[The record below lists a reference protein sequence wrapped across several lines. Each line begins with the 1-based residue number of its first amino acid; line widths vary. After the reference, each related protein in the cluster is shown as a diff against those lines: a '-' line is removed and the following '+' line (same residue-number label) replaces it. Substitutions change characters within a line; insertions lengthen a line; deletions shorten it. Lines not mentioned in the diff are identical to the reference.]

1 MIKNQL
7 FYQVLSDS
15 KSAHS
20 VLKYLTINELNSFM
34 LTSSIVNHMIKS
46 SQINELLIESSFN
59 YLFINENKFD
69 IRNKE
74 KIHSAWAISDK
85 LYRKFFTQSH
95 FVIKCF
101 YFSFLLL
108 GVDLTSLLVA
118 CVNVDNSMSWQ
129 TQIPLI
135 FHWLISVILLIVYVL
150 RYRNL
155 KRKMKVLIEKTISG
169 SKEKYKNEMRYLAK
183 KLKLRM
189 KNKQPIAFGQ
199 ITLIFIIFYF
209 PVIIKL
215 CMEKYVSSYRKAF
228 WASSSLIFIYL
239 FLQGLIKIILK
250 KIIHRQNRPDG
261 YKKIYL
267 NGKSQFYKDK
277 MLLYKKHEKVSC
289 CGEITLMFSFF
300 FMKVI
305 LYLVALF
312 YLDCLG
318 SKLDDFSD
326 SYNWFVLFSP
336 IYVILFFIV
345 AWGILYCYSIRKY
358 EMLYKGRLY
367 ATIILIVLSLIGN
380 AVLIPLKL
388 EEYIVL
394 SSYWPFGIFCF
405 ATVSVF
411 YHYYLLKIQNKS
423 TITSG

>member
-46 SQINELLIESSFN
+46 SQIDELLIESSFN

-189 KNKQPIAFGQ
+189 KNKQPIAFVQ
-199 ITLIFIIFYF
+199 ITLMFIIFYF

-215 CMEKYVSSYRKAF
+215 CM
-228 WASSSLIFIYL
+228 
-239 FLQGLIKIILK
+239 II
-250 KIIHRQNRPDG
+250 
-261 YKKIYL
+261 
-267 NGKSQFYKDK
+267 
-277 MLLYKKHEKVSC
+277 
-289 CGEITLMFSFF
+289 
-300 FMKVI
+300 
-305 LYLVALF
+305 
-312 YLDCLG
+312 
-318 SKLDDFSD
+318 
-326 SYNWFVLFSP
+326 
-336 IYVILFFIV
+336 
-345 AWGILYCYSIRKY
+345 
-358 EMLYKGRLY
+358 
-367 ATIILIVLSLIGN
+367 
-380 AVLIPLKL
+380 
-388 EEYIVL
+388 
-394 SSYWPFGIFCF
+394 
-405 ATVSVF
+405 
-411 YHYYLLKIQNKS
+411 
-423 TITSG
+423 